1 MIAAPSTSREATLTG
16 VATGLV
22 GTLTAR
28 VINPPAG
35 TVVVAETT
43 SNITEG
49 PTGTYTWVFTTPSS
63 AGQYLIVWDY
73 GGSEDPVEEL
83 EVTWSSAAAASPPD
97 GSPLFTVAQV
107 RARGIAES
115 VISDDN
121 VETLR
126 AAIENELER
135 ALGVSVVPRTATN
148 ERLSGNGSSRLL
160 LPHRRVS
167 AFSAAS
173 VDGVSLTTDE
183 LADVILDG
191 DELYWPAG
199 WTRGVRNV
207 LVTYTHGYASPP
219 GLAPRAGLD
228 LLDVL
233 LTSDNGLISPRASA
247 LTNDIGTLALVTAGV
262 RGALFSVPSCNA
274 LVSMY
279 GIPRVG

>member
-1 MIAAPSTSREATLTG
+1 MIAAPLTSREATLTG
-16 VATGLV
+16 VATGLA
-22 GTLTAR
+22 GTLTAK

-35 TVVVAETT
+35 TVVVAETAA
-43 SNITEG
+43 NITEG
-49 PTGTYTWVFTTPSS
+49 PTGTYTWVFTTPAA

-73 GGSEDPVEEL
+73 GGAEDPVEEL

-97 GSPLFTVAQV
+97 GAPLFTVAQV

-115 VISDDN
+115 VIDDDA

-126 AAIENELER
+126 TAIEDELER
-135 ALGVSVVPRTATN
+135 ALGVSVVPRTVTDH
-148 ERLSGNGSSRLL
+148 RLSGSGTTRLL
-160 LPHRRVS
+160 LPHRRVT
-167 AFSAAS
+167 AFSAVS
-173 VDGVSLTTDE
+173 VDDVALTVDE
-183 LADVILDG
+183 LAEVILDG
-191 DELYWPAG
+191 DELYRPAG
-199 WTRGVRNV
+199 WVRGVLNV
-207 LVTYTHGYASPP
+207 KATYTHGYATPP

-274 LVSMY
+274 LVTMY